1 MVWVEVAIWKF
12 GVKITSFFL
21 LYFVNGANA
30 PVKILL
36 VLTFKK
42 RSTNCPKVTLW

>member
-1 MVWVEVAIWKF
+1 MVWAEVAIWKC

-30 PVKILL
+30 PIKNILL
-36 VLTFKK
+36 VLTFNK
-42 RSTNCPKVTLW
+42 RSTN

>member
-30 PVKILL
+30 HIKNILL
-36 VLTFKK
+36 VLTFNK
-42 RSTNCPKVTLW
+42 RSTN

>member
-30 PVKILL
+30 AIKNILL
-36 VLTFKK
+36 VLTFNK
-42 RSTNCPKVTLW
+42 RSTN